1 MTSSIS
7 ILHFLLNN
15 WSRLIACNLK
25 ANIHRGVISNTCAHE
40 NHWKVAKY
48 SNVKTSTNLWKW
60 RNKAVGMH
68 IAGCSQ
74 QDVVQ
79 QFNVH
84 PSTINQLLSH
94 FRVTRQ
100 VNARRRRRRQ
110 LKTAVR
116 QDRCI
121 VITSRCNRLVSACKV
136 ANVTSDVWIE
146 ENWPECKK
154 QVATGCQYTRAKTS
168 CCSTFDSTSSSNA
181 CCLGNHP
188 STLVFNFI

>member
-1 MTSSIS
+1 MSDHHDMCHMTSSIS

-84 PSTINQLLSH
+84 PSTINQLLSR

-121 VITSRCNRLVSACKV
+121 VTTSRRNRLVSACKV
-136 ANVTSDVWIE
+136 ANE
-146 ENWPECKK
+146 LHL
-154 QVATGCQYTRAKTS
+154 
-168 CCSTFDSTSSSNA
+168 TFGVRRID
-181 CCLGNHP
+181 
-188 STLVFNFI
+188 